1 MTTESFFADTGI
13 DGNYTRLRTEARP
26 VEKIAAKKGA
36 GRSGSWRRRIFNI
49 AAASGTHGTTSVE
62 VAKELAKQTPCPECD
77 CEHRPPIPVNQIAS
91 RLQELRDWGYLMHR
105 LDYDHITPM
114 LRKVDGRTAEIHIL
128 TRKGYLEWQ

>member
-1 MTTESFFADTGI
+1 MTMSMFEDPGI

-49 AAASGTHGTTSVE
+49 AAAAGTYGVTSVE
-62 VAKELAKQTPCPECD
+62 VAQELAKQTPCSECD

-105 LDYDHITPM
+105 LDYDGTPM
-114 LRKVDGRTAEIHIL
+114 LRRVDGRTAEIHIL
-128 TRKGYLEWQ
+128 THKGYQERLA